1 MLRVALCTLVAASI
15 TLVLVGCQDAA
26 APPHGSPAL
35 GATPTMLVQAN
46 APFVLHQVPPAST
59 DPDIGREGRW
69 LSDHFVWLY
78 PGAERG
84 EKLFVHLP
92 GGANPIQVPSSFQ
105 FLAREAARLGY
116 HVIVLTYPNDWGIE
130 ALCHGDPDCE
140 QAVRLDVID
149 GGDRSSSIPAV
160 VQQGFDISEA
170 NSIDSRL
177 TKLLDSLDVW
187 YPEEGWSQ
195 FLNNGEPN
203 WSQIVISGLSFGGS
217 EAAMLAKFHRVDR
230 VTLFAA
236 PRDSN
241 TAGQPPDWV
250 ALGATPAD
258 RYYGLVHKR
267 DPLSALTLASWRGPL
282 EMLGEAVFDTASA
295 PPYGGTHMLV
305 TNRRT

>member
-130 ALCHGDPDCE
+130 NLCRGDGACE
-140 QAVRLDVID
+140 ENVRLDIID
-149 GGDRSSSIPAV
+149 GGDRSVPV
-160 VQQGFDISEA
+160 VDISSA
-170 NSIDSRL
+170 NS
-177 TKLLDSLDVW
+177 
-187 YPEEGWSQ
+187 
-195 FLNNGEPN
+195 
-203 WSQIVISGLSFGGS
+203 
-217 EAAMLAKFHRVDR
+217 
-230 VTLFAA
+230 
-236 PRDSN
+236 
-241 TAGQPPDWV
+241 
-250 ALGATPAD
+250 
-258 RYYGLVHKR
+258 
-267 DPLSALTLASWRGPL
+267 
-282 EMLGEAVFDTASA
+282 
-295 PPYGGTHMLV
+295 
-305 TNRRT
+305 